1 MHMIRKGQLDCPS
14 GQTMAAKS
22 ILKTEITLDQI
33 LQAAPALKTGQVQP
47 LGDIAN
53 VEKMIPRDWLSVDG
67 LMPNKKMIDYAR
79 PLIEGTVRVPV
90 EGGLPKFVVLKKT
103 LIAKKLPERGYLP
116 NSASRYSGQNGNVR

>member
-47 LGDIAN
+47 LGDIAKQLHHAKLIGKN
-53 VEKMIPRDWLSVDG
+53 AASTKLF
-67 LMPNKKMIDYAR
+67 KKFPDQFA
-79 PLIEGTVRVPV
+79 LT
-90 EGGLPKFVVLKKT
+90 
-103 LIAKKLPERGYLP
+103 PENQPDQLGYQ
-116 NSASRYSGQNGNVR
+116 AS